1 LLPIERGCLLENRNM
16 VKGWVDEIE
25 LEVMEHLRGREP
37 VSLQELA
44 AAMRVSEALALSY
57 VSILVREG
65 KVIIGGL
72 GVREN

>member
-1 LLPIERGCLLENRNM
+1 M

-44 AAMRVSEALALSY
+44 SAMRVSEALALSY

>member
-1 LLPIERGCLLENRNM
+1 M
-16 VKGWVDEIE
+16 VKGWIDEIE
-25 LEVMEHLRGREP
+25 SAVLGHLRGREP

-44 AAMRVSEALALSY
+44 SAMRVSEALALSY

>member
-1 LLPIERGCLLENRNM
+1 M

-25 LEVMEHLRGREP
+25 SEVLEHLRGREP

-44 AAMRVSEALALSY
+44 SAMRVSEALALSY

-65 KVIIGGL
+65 KVTIGGL
-72 GVREN
+72 GIREN